1 MITKRLF
8 IALLIAATLTGCM
21 GQNGLTEKATKFN
34 LSVVE
39 NRYGREGVFICMVP
53 AYIICGVCDLLVFNS
68 IEFWS
73 GTNPLNGKMALVD
86 TKLIEVPRDVVENMG
101 FKEILNAQL
110 ERLNENE
117 AKLYIAF
124 ENGDRATFNVSRND
138 RIYTVSYGN
147 IEFYKGSLMN

>member
-1 MITKRLF
+1 MITKRIF
-8 IALLIAATLTGCM
+8 IVLLIFITLTGCM

-53 AYIICGVCDLLVFNS
+53 AYIICSICDLLVFNS

-73 GTNPLNGKMALVD
+73 GTNPLNGKSALVD
-86 TKLIEVPRDVVENMG
+86 TKLIDVPRDVVENMG
-101 FKEILNAQL
+101 FKEILAAQI

-124 ENGDRATFNVSRND
+124 ENGDRATFDVTRED
-138 RIYTVSYGN
+138 KIYTVSYAN
-147 IEFYKGSLMN
+147 LEFYRGTLN